1 MYLYSF
7 AATEG
12 GKAQTVS
19 ASGTSAQSTA
29 FNGPTKARIY
39 STVDVFF
46 RRGSN
51 PTAVTTDSILPA
63 YTMFRVTGIKDGD
76 KLAFITGGGT
86 GTVYITRE
94 D

>member
-1 MYLYSF
+1 MFIYSF

-12 GKAQTVS
+12 GKSQTVS

-29 FNGPTKARIY
+29 FNGPTKVRIY

-51 PTAVTTDSILPA
+51 PTAVTTDAIIPA
-63 YTMFRVTGIKDGD
+63 YSMFRLTGIKDGD
-76 KLAFITGGGT
+76 KLAFITSGST
-86 GTVYITRE
+86 GTVYITSE